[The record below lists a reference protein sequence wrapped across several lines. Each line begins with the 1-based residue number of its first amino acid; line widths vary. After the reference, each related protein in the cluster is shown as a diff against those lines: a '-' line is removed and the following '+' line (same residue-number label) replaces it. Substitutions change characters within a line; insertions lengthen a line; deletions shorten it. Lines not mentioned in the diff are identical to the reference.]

1 MTLTDYDAL
10 TDSEKLSLLEAVE
23 SAYCG
28 DGSSVLSRQTSER
41 IAATDDVDLAL

>member
-10 TDSEKLSLLEAVE
+10 TDSEKLSLLEAIE
-23 SAYCG
+23 PANGG
-28 DGSSVLSRQTSER
+28 DGSAILGSQTSER